1 MITCY
6 NVISSDGYITRKD
19 GSEDFIPDQLWPE
32 TLKIFVR
39 FDVLVIG
46 RKTYDAIQNYD
57 EELLKSFEKLDI
69 KKVVVTRDKNF
80 QPKSGY
86 TTVCVP
92 EDVLRVGKNILI
104 SSGPT
109 LNNYFLEKK
118 LVDNIIFHQ
127 LPVSIGDG
135 IRPFNTEIEKRFT
148 LVSETQLGQVKEF
161 VYQVPN

>member
-6 NVISSDGYITRKD
+6 NVISSDGYIARKD
-19 GSEDFIPDQLWPE
+19 GSEDFIPDQLWSE
-32 TLKIFVR
+32 TLDVFKR
-39 FDVLVIG
+39 FDILVMG
-46 RKTYDAIQNYD
+46 RKTYDVIQDYD
-57 EELLKSFEKLDI
+57 KEPLDLLEKLDI
-69 KKVVVTRDKNF
+69 KKVVATRDKNF
-80 QPKSGY
+80 QPKLGY
-86 TTVCVP
+86 MVVYTP
-92 EDVLRVGKNILI
+92 EDVLRVGKNILV
-104 SSGPT
+104 SSGPA

-135 IRPFNTEIEKRFT
+135 IRPFNIEIKKRFI

>member
-32 TLKIFVR
+32 TLKIIEKFG
-39 FDVLVIG
+39 VLVMG

-57 EELLKSFEKLDI
+57 EEPLELFEKLNI

-80 QPKSGY
+80 QPKSEY
-86 TTVCVP
+86 TTVYAP
-92 EDVLRVGKNILI
+92 EDVLRVGKDILVL
-104 SSGPT
+104 SGPT

-127 LPVSIGDG
+127 LPVLIGDG
-135 IRPFNTEIEKRFT
+135 IRPFNIEIEKRFT
-148 LVSETQLGQVKEF
+148 LISEAQLEQIKEF
-161 VYQVPN
+161 VYRVPN

>member
-32 TLKIFVR
+32 TLKILER
-39 FDVLVIG
+39 FDVLAMG

-57 EELLKSFEKLDI
+57 EELLEPFEKLDI
-69 KKVVVTRDKNF
+69 EKVVVTRDKKF
-80 QPKSGY
+80 QLKSGY
-86 TTVCVP
+86 MAVYTP
-92 EDVLRVGKNILI
+92 EDVLRIGKNILVL
-104 SSGPT
+104 SGPT

-135 IRPFNTEIEKRFT
+135 IRPFNTEIKKRFT
-148 LVSETQLGQVKEF
+148 LISKTQLEQVKEL

>member
-19 GSEDFIPDQLWPE
+19 GSEDFIPDQLWSK
-32 TLKIFVR
+32 TLDVFKR
-39 FDVLVIG
+39 FDVLVVG

-57 EELLKSFEKLDI
+57 KEPLDLLEKLDI
-69 KKVVVTRDKNF
+69 KKVVVTRNKNF
-80 QPKSGY
+80 QPKLGY
-86 TTVCVP
+86 IVVYTP
-92 EDVLRVGKNILI
+92 EDVLHIGENILVL
-104 SSGPT
+104 SGPT

-135 IRPFNTEIEKRFT
+135 IRPFNTEIKKRFI